1 MEKDIVLKVENL
13 NVELG
18 GERILEN
25 LSFEVKEGEVL
36 TILGPNG
43 AGKTVLLK
51 TLLGLLPY
59 KGKIEW
65 TPPTHHPEK
74 IKIGYVPQRLPFIKD
89 IPMSVGEFFKLK
101 EASEK
106 ETKPSTTP
114 HLLPKGAGGAGLVP
128 HRNEVSGAGEI
139 LNSIGLKDY
148 NPPTTSSHSSLR
160 SERAPDILE
169 KKIGN
174 LSSGQFQRIL
184 VGWALI
190 GNPQVLLFDEPT
202 TGIDI
207 GGQESIYEL
216 LEKLRKEKSLTILL
230 VTHDLSIV
238 YKLATNCLCLNKK
251 MLCYSIPKELTS
263 ERLSEL
269 YGGKI
274 KFYQHSHE

>member
-1 MEKDIVLKVENL
+1 MGKGIVLKVENL

-18 GERILEN
+18 EERILEN
-25 LSFEVKEGEVL
+25 LSFEVKEGDVL

-65 TPPTHHPEK
+65 TPG

-89 IPMSVGEFFKLK
+89 IPMSVWEFFKLK

-106 ETKPSTTP
+106 ETK
-114 HLLPKGAGGAGLVP
+114 
-128 HRNEVSGAGEI
+128 EI
-139 LNSIGLKDY
+139 FNSIGLK
-148 NPPTTSSHSSLR
+148 
-160 SERAPDILE
+160 EDILE
-169 KKIGN
+169 KKIGD

-190 GNPQVLLFDEPT
+190 LNPQILLFDEPT

-207 GGQESIYEL
+207 SGQESIYNL
-216 LEKLRKEKSLTILL
+216 LEKLRKERSLTILL

-263 ERLSEL
+263 ERLSQL
-269 YGGKI
+269 YGGEI
-274 KFYQHSHE
+274 KFYRHSHE

>member
-1 MEKDIVLKVENL
+1 MGKGIVLKVENL

-65 TPPTHHPEK
+65 TPG

-89 IPMSVGEFFKLK
+89 IPMSVWEFFKLK

-106 ETKPSTTP
+106 ETK
-114 HLLPKGAGGAGLVP
+114 
-128 HRNEVSGAGEI
+128 EI
-139 LNSIGLKDY
+139 FNSIGLK
-148 NPPTTSSHSSLR
+148 
-160 SERAPDILE
+160 EDILE
-169 KKIGN
+169 KKIGD

-207 GGQESIYEL
+207 GGQESIYNL
-216 LEKLRKEKSLTILL
+216 LEKLREERSLTILL

-263 ERLSEL
+263 ERLSQL
-269 YGGKI
+269 YGGEI
-274 KFYQHSHE
+274 KFYRHSHE

>member
-1 MEKDIVLKVENL
+1 METVILKVENL
-13 NVELG
+13 NVESK

-51 TLLGLLPY
+51 TLLGVLPY

-65 TPPTHHPEK
+65 TPPTPHPK
-74 IKIGYVPQRLPFIKD
+74 DIKIGYVPQRLPFIKD

-101 EASEK
+101 VSSEK
-106 ETKPSTTP
+106 EVK
-114 HLLPKGAGGAGLVP
+114 
-128 HRNEVSGAGEI
+128 EI

-148 NPPTTSSHSSLR
+148 NSPTASSHSSFY
-160 SERAPDILE
+160 SEWVPNILA
-169 KKIGN
+169 KKIGD

-184 VGWALI
+184 VGWALV

-207 GGQESIYEL
+207 SGQESIYEL
-216 LEKLRKEKSLTILL
+216 LEKLRKERNLTILL

-251 MLCYSIPKELTS
+251 MLCYSVPKELTS
-263 ERLSEL
+263 ERLSQL